1 MHIKKTCGRVLTKTY
16 DSLRLKGLLDIYIP
30 ETHKSTIWKYWR
42 AILDPKLIVFRLPE
56 PSRPNLCY
64 GRNS

>member
-16 DSLRLKGLLDIYIP
+16 DSPRLKELLDIYIP

-42 AILDPKLIVFRLPE
+42 AILDPKLLPGLPE
-56 PSRPNLCY
+56 PSRKSLCY
-64 GRNS
+64 G